1 MAVSTFPFTDADLA
15 GFRSVQRLA
24 YDIAE
29 EVTAALEV
37 GMTERDACDA
47 IAAAQEARG
56 VEQVFH
62 FPFAWFGERTML
74 APGWAQA
81 GIEGVEDGRGGGFF
95 PTGTAI
101 ADGTAIIVDL
111 APVVDGYTSDI
122 GYSHVVGTNEVY
134 DELLAGLAPM
144 RDQLLAGVR
153 AGRTLRDLYVELD
166 EVIADHGW
174 VNCHQEYPDRALGH
188 RVMRLG
194 PEPDRAGPIP
204 GFGTAAGEGL
214 VAAIMEAVE
223 HDTCWPI
230 WNDGERADHRP
241 TPGVWAV
248 EPHIGRDGVGAKFE
262 ELMVVTDDDAYW
274 LDDDLPHVRRWA
286 GTDPTAGAGA

>member
-1 MAVSTFPFTDADLA
+1 MVVPDDAFPYHDGDLA
-15 GFRSVQRLA
+15 RFREVQRLA

-29 EVTAALEV
+29 EVAATLEV
-37 GMTERDACDA
+37 GMTERDACEA
-47 IAAAQEARG
+47 ITTAQRARG
-56 VEQVFH
+56 VDQVFH
-62 FPFAWFGERTML
+62 YPFAWFGERTML
-74 APGWAQA
+74 SPGWAQA
-81 GIEGVEDGRGGGFF
+81 GIEGGRGANGGGGGFF
-95 PTGTAI
+95 PTDAAI
-101 ADGTAIIVDL
+101 TDGTAIIVDL
-111 APVVDGYTSDI
+111 APVVDGYCSDI
-122 GYSHVVGTNEVY
+122 GYSSVVGANDVY

-144 RDQLLAGVR
+144 REQLLAGVR
-153 AGRTLRDLYVELD
+153 AGRTLRDLYGELD

-188 RVMRLG
+188 RVMRLD
-194 PEPDRAGPIP
+194 PDPDHAGPIP
-204 GFGTAAGEGL
+204 GFGVAAGEGL
-214 VAAIMEAVE
+214 VAAIMDAVQ

-286 GTDPTAGAGA
+286 AAVKG

>member
-1 MAVSTFPFTDADLA
+1 MVVPDDAFPYHDGDLA
-15 GFRSVQRLA
+15 RFREVQRLA

-29 EVTAALEV
+29 EVAASLEV
-37 GMTERDACDA
+37 GMTERDACAA
-47 IAAAQEARG
+47 IAAAQQARG
-56 VEQVFH
+56 VDQVFH

-74 APGWAQA
+74 SPGWAQA
-81 GIEGVEDGRGGGFF
+81 GMEGGRGGGFF
-95 PTGTAI
+95 PTDAVI

-111 APVVDGYTSDI
+111 APVVDGYCSDI
-122 GYSHVVGTNEVY
+122 GYSSVVGANDVY

-144 RDQLLAGVR
+144 REQLLAGVR
-153 AGRTLRDLYVELD
+153 AGRTLRDLYGELD

-194 PEPDRAGPIP
+194 PDSDNAPPIP
-204 GFGTAAGEGL
+204 GFGVAAGEGL
-214 VAAIMEAVE
+214 VAAIMDAVE

-262 ELMVVTDDDAYW
+262 ELMVVTEDDAYW

-286 GTDPTAGAGA
+286 AAVKG

>member
-1 MAVSTFPFTDADLA
+1 MTASFPYGERDLA
-15 GFRSVQRLA
+15 RFREVQRLA

-29 EVTAALEV
+29 EVAGALEV

-47 IAAAQEARG
+47 IAAAQAARD
-56 VEQVFH
+56 VDQVFH
-62 FPFAWFGERTML
+62 HPFAWFGERTML

-81 GIEGVEDGRGGGFF
+81 GIEGGRGGGFF
-95 PTGTAI
+95 PTDTAITEGTAV
-101 ADGTAIIVDL
+101 IVDL
-111 APVVDGYTSDI
+111 APVIDGYCSDI
-122 GYSHVVGTNEVY
+122 GYSSVVGTNDVY
-134 DELLAGLAPM
+134 EELLAGLAPM
-144 RDQLLAGVR
+144 RDQLLVGVR
-153 AGRTLRDLYVELD
+153 AGHTLRDLYVELD

-194 PEPDRAGPIP
+194 PDPDHAGPIP
-204 GFGTAAGEGL
+204 GFGVAAGEGL
-214 VAAIMEAVE
+214 VAAIMESVE

-230 WNDGERADHRP
+230 WNDSERAHHRP

-248 EPHIGRDGVGAKFE
+248 EPHIGREGVGAKFE

-286 GTDPTAGAGA
+286 AGPPAVKG